1 MPSTSTTLS
10 GVAFALALTSVS
22 TFADETNDAA
32 VETEEPIVE
41 TSETV
46 DDTDAPVESETEIA
60 AITGDVKKG
69 KKVFK
74 KCKACHKVKAGKN
87 GAGPTLYKVIGRGAA
102 SVEGFKYSSA
112 MQEAGLVWDVETL
125 TTYLKKP
132 KELVPRTTMVF
143 AGLKKDKDIE
153 NVIAY
158 LDDVSKD
165 E

>member
-1 MPSTSTTLS
+1 MQSISTTLC
-10 GVAFALALTSVS
+10 GAAMALALTGVS
-22 TFADETNDAA
+22 AFADETSEPA
-32 VETEEPIVE
+32 VETEEPTVE
-41 TSETV
+41 TSE
-46 DDTDAPVESETEIA
+46 PVESDVEVA

-112 MQEAGLVWDVETL
+112 MQEAGLIWDVETL

-132 KELVPRTTMVF
+132 KELVPGTTMVF
-143 AGLKKDKDIE
+143 PGLKKEKDIE

-158 LDDVSKD
+158 LDDASKD